1 VPRPVPLL
9 ALIAALALASCGDG
23 DGPVAIDEAEAC
35 RAVKERLT
43 LDEIEAR
50 FGEPD
55 SSQDFFGDRVVAYD
69 DEDEEGV
76 RWQFQVSAQ
85 AGTFRA
91 LRVEGRREE
100 IIECPN

>member
-1 VPRPVPLL
+1 MPRPVPPL
-9 ALIAALALASCGDG
+9 ALIAALALASCGGG
-23 DGPVAIDEAEAC
+23 DDPVTVDESEAC
-35 RAVKERLT
+35 KAVRERLT
-43 LDEIEAR
+43 LSEIQDR

-69 DEDEEGV
+69 DEEETGV
-76 RWQFQVSAQ
+76 KWQFQVSAQ

-91 LRVEGRREE
+91 LRVEGKREQ